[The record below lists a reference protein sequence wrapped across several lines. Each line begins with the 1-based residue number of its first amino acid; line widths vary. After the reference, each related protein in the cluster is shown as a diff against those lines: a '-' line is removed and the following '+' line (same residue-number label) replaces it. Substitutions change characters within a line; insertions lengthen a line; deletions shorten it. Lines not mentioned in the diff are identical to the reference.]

1 MLISDR
7 LGGENVMLNLM
18 LIYII
23 YKVDHFKAFFFFSS
37 QGCPLWGDGG
47 TPHPPHHE
55 ISVNSDSAKGALAQP
70 HD

>member
-1 MLISDR
+1 
-7 LGGENVMLNLM
+7 MLNLM
-18 LIYII
+18 LIYIK
-23 YKVDHFKAFFFFSS
+23 YKVDHFKAFFSFHPRVVHY
-37 QGCPLWGDGG
+37 GGDGG